1 MVRAGSVVG
10 GKYSIL
16 RELGRGGMATV
27 FAAVNT
33 WTGRPVAIKML
44 RAEQAQSRVIVE
56 RFWREARA
64 TAKLRHPNLIDV
76 LDVGVDAKTRQPFI
90 VQEFLN
96 GETLEHHTFETPEHR
111 LMPARTLKL
120 LLPVMEA
127 LDACHRIG
135 VIHRDVKPSN
145 IFLARAEDGT
155 VTSKLLDFGIA
166 RLLVSDGRSY
176 TQTGDAIGTP
186 MYMSPEQARG
196 ETDID
201 ARADVWAMGVTLFET
216 LTGRM
221 PFEGN
226 NAHVVLAQVLA
237 SPAPP
242 IRDVAPDIPP
252 DLAQVVD
259 RALTHDRKH
268 RTASIRE
275 LIDALKRCEAGRDP
289 ALQAPVAPREVA
301 AQDDDVQPS
310 FMLDEARSSEA
321 TSWSVKK
328 GFAAAPSPWI
338 IAGVLA
344 PFVVV
349 LGFIFARASSNESAA
364 PNAPVTRPAP
374 SPAEPPVTVV
384 TSPTVTPS
392 ANAPDASVAAPLT
405 ENNPR
410 AAVAPSRRSRRVT
423 TPPPA
428 PAVTQP
434 PPPAPVV
441 EPPVVEAPRD
451 PLAPDET
458 PYSQIRR
465 RSQRR

>member
-1 MVRAGSVVG
+1 
-10 GKYSIL
+10 
-16 RELGRGGMATV
+16 MATV

-96 GETLEHHTFETPEHR
+96 GETLEHHTFATSEHH
-111 LMPARTLKL
+111 LTPARTLKL

-155 VTSKLLDFGIA
+155 ITPKLLDFGIA

-196 ETDID
+196 ELDID
-201 ARADVWAMGVTLFET
+201 VRVDVWAMGVTLFET
-216 LTGRM
+216 LSGRM
-221 PFEGN
+221 PFEGS

-242 IRDVAPDIPP
+242 IRDVAPDIPS
-252 DLAQVVD
+252 DLALVVD
-259 RALTHDRKH
+259 RALAHDRRH
-268 RTASIRE
+268 RTASMRE

-289 ALQAPVAPREVA
+289 ALQVAPVVPREGA

-328 GFAAAPSPWI
+328 RFAAAPSPWI

-344 PFVVV
+344 PFIVV
-349 LGFIFARASSNESAA
+349 LGFIFAKASSTESAA
-364 PNAPVTRPAP
+364 PNAPVARPAP
-374 SPAEPPVTVV
+374 PPAEPPVTVV
-384 TSPTVTPS
+384 TAPPAAPS
-392 ANAPDASVAAPLT
+392 HAPDATVAAPLS
-405 ENNPR
+405 ENAPR
-410 AAVAPSRRSRRVT
+410 AITASSRRARRTTTHPPAPAPAPVPVVT
-423 TPPPA
+423 RPPPA
-428 PAVTQP
+428 P
-434 PPPAPVV
+434 PVV
-441 EPPVVEAPRD
+441 QPPVVEAPRD